1 MKAFQTYPSEVRGYQ
16 DRISG
21 ATVHQLGDA
30 DSTTTITLHVPAGT
44 TVERVIYTME

>member
-1 MKAFQTYPSEVRGYQ
+1 MTFDAAGKGTTP
-16 DRISG
+16 
-21 ATVHQLGDA
+21 VHQLGDA